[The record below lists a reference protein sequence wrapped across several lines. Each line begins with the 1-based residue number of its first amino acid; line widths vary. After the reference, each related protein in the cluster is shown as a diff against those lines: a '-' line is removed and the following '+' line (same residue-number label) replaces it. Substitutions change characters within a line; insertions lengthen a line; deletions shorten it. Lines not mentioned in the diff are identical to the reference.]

1 MKMKKLISTLLVLV
15 MLLSVAS
22 CAAGVTVDQTQAIK
36 KTPASKSSLA
46 LTPLSATDNSSV
58 GGCNIPL
65 VASGVGA
72 ASIVLPENASRNVLY
87 AKDRLI
93 FGVEALTGVTL
104 GVSQTE
110 NTYEILIGDTG
121 RSEST
126 ALKATLSGDGYAL
139 KVVGNKIVAV
149 ASNDAYLYEAIDLL
163 VETYLTSTHAAVSET
178 AITLTTAIDVT
189 NPGDATSTLAL
200 FSQGSNYLTAPTEA
214 ILTMDRYSEDVYRK
228 QGGCTDGTY
237 FYQAFLSLDES
248 VARICK
254 RNIATGEAQWSEELS
269 LGHANDV
276 TYNTKTNKLI
286 VYNNADGYKA
296 TIINPETLVV
306 EESVTLPV
314 SISSIAYNEERDVYV
329 VCSGSTYR
337 TLDANFALTDD
348 LSVSINPIV
357 SSLVKQGIGC
367 DDHFIYAVLC
377 NSGYSYNIVAVY
389 DWYGNYVGLIDF
401 AFPGNYEPE
410 NVDVLN
416 GELVVLGCDSTAY
429 GRVYKITPNDAVIV
443 TDLELLTSRVV
454 LDGNDTTLKIR
465 YTLEDGTTEV
475 IDVEDYM
482 ITEGIEKLK
491 MSGTQTI
498 RIEYLGYSEEFS
510 IGVTSLMVYYEDFAN
525 LSNTATVSDILTE
538 TGWQIL
544 VKEDSASSLAS
555 VNSALSGT
563 DHVVAGLATGA
574 NMANLSISDG
584 RLYVDN
590 STYNTAATEAYFRVL
605 TDEYMQRCVTEDYTI
620 QYDVELDTSSDA
632 WMSMISNMYI
642 NSAKTK
648 LSYFA
653 AKLSPVGYMKHTITY
668 AGTDRDIT
676 GNSVVAKG
684 GSATD
689 PQILT
694 RVFGLTEGDLAG
706 RKMTVRIIFVQRD
719 SVWSK
724 TEQNTGLD
732 TAASLGWGFH
742 VYIKPEGASDFTLA
756 AQFNPT
762 KSEASTY
769 YYGGTGELLNRTLA
783 LGMASG
789 AKFYIDNIA
798 IWTGVG
804 EAPANT
810 STDAYE
816 NIDKSMMVYY
826 ENFNRLSENDDMA
839 EILEALGWRLPVLN
853 NSTTGGLNTNNTKTL
868 AENLASIDGVDLTPF
883 ALVGQAHRPNYI
895 TVSAESGRLYVDNKT
910 YNNNGAGT
918 YDGYLRILPDGYL
931 DLCEGE
937 DYTIQ
942 YDLEFAA
949 STGGG
954 MVMAPKFYAPEATAS
969 GSNANRPHYL
979 AARIN
984 MGGTFQHSIRI
995 SGGTYKTVSTAES
1008 PTNILTTVFPEA
1020 TSLVGQKMTVKI
1032 EMLAKESDTD
1042 TEWGFKVYVKPEGA
1056 ADFTFVSEF
1065 DTAATY
1071 ASYFTS
1077 ETNLDSNAL
1086 AMVVLTGS
1094 QFYIDNIAVW
1104 TGLGEMPT
1112 DTSVAEYA
1120 SRMGDMMVYN
1130 EDFSELSD
1138 TDAMDDILATLGWK
1152 LPVLNNSTTGGLN
1165 TNNTKT
1171 LAENLASID
1180 GVDLTP
1186 FAMLGGAHR
1195 PNYIAVS
1202 AQSGRLYVDN
1212 KTYNNNGAGTYD
1224 GYLHLLPSEYLE
1236 LCALGDYTIEYDL
1249 EFAASSGGGVVM
1261 APKFYAP
1268 EATASG
1274 SNANRP
1280 HYLAARF
1287 NMGGTFQHAIRIS
1300 GGSYQTV
1307 STSDSP
1313 TSILSTVFPEA
1324 SSLVGQ
1330 KMTVRIEMLA
1340 KDSDS
1345 DTEWGY
1351 NVYVKP
1357 EGASEWTFVSSFNTS
1372 ATYASYYTSET
1383 NLASDALAMV
1393 VLTGSQF
1400 YVDNIAVWTGTG
1412 ARPESSTEIYEV
1424 LRAAHNAQ

>member
-1 MKMKKLISTLLVLV
+1 MKKLISTLLVLV

-22 CAAGVTVDQTQAIK
+22 CAAGVTVDQGQANK
-36 KTPASKSSLA
+36 KTPASKSGTV

-65 VASGVGA
+65 VANGVGA
-72 ASIVLPENASRNVLY
+72 ASIVLPENATQNVLY
-87 AKDRLI
+87 AKDRLV
-93 FGVEALTGVTL
+93 FSVEALTGVTL
-104 GVSQTE
+104 GVAETE

-121 RSEST
+121 RAEST
-126 ALKATLSGDGYAL
+126 ALKAALSGDGYAL

-163 VETYLTSTHAAVSET
+163 VETYLTSTHATVSET

-189 NPGDATSTLAL
+189 NAGDTSSLLAL
-200 FSQGSNYLTAPTEA
+200 FSQGSNYLTSPTEA
-214 ILTMDRYSEDVYRK
+214 ILRMDRYSEEVYRK

-269 LGHANDV
+269 LGHANDM
-276 TYNTKTNKLI
+276 TYNTKTDKLI

-306 EESVTLPV
+306 EENVTLPV
-314 SISSIAYNEERDVYV
+314 SISSIAYNEERNVYV
-329 VCSGSTYR
+329 VRSGSKYKI
-337 TLDANFALTDD
+337 LDANFALSGDPD
-348 LSVSINPIV
+348 INVSPIV
-357 SSLVKQGIGC
+357 SSLVKQGTSC
-367 DDHFIYAVLC
+367 DDKFIYSILC
-377 NSGYSYNIVAVY
+377 NSSYSYNVVAVH

-410 NVDVLN
+410 NVDVLD
-416 GELVVLGCDSTAY
+416 GELIVLGCDSTAY
-429 GRVYKITPNDAVIV
+429 GRVYKVTPNDAVIV
-443 TDLELLTSRVV
+443 EDLELLTSRVV
-454 LDGNDTTLKIR
+454 LDGTDTTLKLR
-465 YTLEDGTTEV
+465 YTLEDGTSEV

-482 ITEGIEKLK
+482 ITEGAEKLK
-491 MSGTQTI
+491 MGGTQTI
-498 RIEYLGYSEEFS
+498 EIEYLGYSEEFS
-510 IGVTSLMVYYEDFAN
+510 INVVSLMVYNEDFSGLA
-525 LSNTATVSDILTE
+525 NTATMSDILAE

-544 VKEDSASSLAS
+544 VKEDSAFSLAS

-574 NMANLSISDG
+574 NMANLSMIDG

-590 STYNTAATEAYFRVL
+590 SMYNTAATEAYFRVL

-676 GNSVVAKG
+676 GNAVVAKG

-694 RVFGLTEGDLAG
+694 RVFGLTEGDLANK
-706 RKMTVRIIFVQRD
+706 KMTVRIIFVQRD
-719 SVWSK
+719 SIWSK
-724 TEQNTGLD
+724 TEPNTGLD

-742 VYIKPEGASDFTLA
+742 VYIKPEGASEFTLA
-756 AQFNPT
+756 AQLNT
-762 KSEASTY
+762 SKSDASTY
-769 YYGGTGELLNRTLA
+769 YYGGSGELLNRTLA

-789 AKFYIDNIA
+789 AKFYIDNVA

-804 EAPANT
+804 EMPANT

-816 NIDKSMMVYY
+816 NLGKSVMVYY
-826 ENFNRLSENDDMA
+826 ENFDRLSESDDMA
-839 EILEALGWRLPVLN
+839 EILKALGWRLPVMS
-853 NSTTGGLNTNNTKTL
+853 NSNTGGLNTFNTNTL
-868 AENLASIDGVDLTPF
+868 ENNLASINGVDLTQF
-883 ALVGQAHRPNYI
+883 ALVGQIHRPNYI
-895 TVSAESGRLYVDNKT
+895 TVWSEDGRLFVDNKT
-910 YNNNGAGT
+910 YNNTGTT

-931 DLCEGE
+931 DLCEGA

-942 YDLEFAA
+942 YDLELAA
-949 STGGG
+949 TSGGG
-954 MVMAPKFYAPEATAS
+954 MIMAPKFYTPEATAS
-969 GSNANRPHYL
+969 GTNANRPHYL

-984 MGGTFQHSIRI
+984 VGGTLQHSIRI
-995 SGGTYKTVSTAES
+995 SGGTYKTVSTSDS
-1008 PTNILTTVFPEA
+1008 PTGILATLFPEA
-1020 TSLVGQKMTVKI
+1020 TNMVGQTMTVKI
-1032 EMLAKESDTD
+1032 EMLAKDGDAD
-1042 TEWGFKVYVKPEGA
+1042 TEWGFKVYVKPAGA
-1056 ADFTFVSEF
+1056 AEFIFVSEF
-1065 DTAATY
+1065 DTSATY

-1086 AMVVLTGS
+1086 AIVALTGS
-1094 QFYIDNIAVW
+1094 QFYIDNIAIW
-1104 TGLGEMPT
+1104 TGIGEMPT

-1130 EDFSELSD
+1130 EDFSEFSD

-1195 PNYIAVS
+1195 PNYVAVS

-1224 GYLHLLPSEYLE
+1224 GYLYLLPSEFLE
-1236 LCALGDYTIEYDL
+1236 LCALGDYTIQYDL
-1249 EFAASSGGGVVM
+1249 EFAASSGGGMVM

-1268 EATASG
+1268 EATESG

-1287 NMGGTFQHAIRIS
+1287 NKNGTFQHTIRVS
-1300 GGSYQTV
+1300 GGTYQTV
-1307 STSDSP
+1307 GASESSTSLLA
-1313 TSILSTVFPEA
+1313 TLFPEA
-1324 SSLVGQ
+1324 TSVVGQ

-1340 KDSDS
+1340 KDSDA
-1345 DTEWGY
+1345 DTDWGY

-1357 EGASEWTFVSSFNTS
+1357 EGASEWEFVSSYNTS
-1372 ATYASYYTSET
+1372 ATYAYYYNDET
-1383 NLASDALAMV
+1383 KLAGDALAIMI
-1393 VLTGSQF
+1393 LTGSQF

-1412 ARPESSTEIYEV
+1412 DAPEANTEIYEV
-1424 LRAAHNAQ
+1424 LRAAYNAK